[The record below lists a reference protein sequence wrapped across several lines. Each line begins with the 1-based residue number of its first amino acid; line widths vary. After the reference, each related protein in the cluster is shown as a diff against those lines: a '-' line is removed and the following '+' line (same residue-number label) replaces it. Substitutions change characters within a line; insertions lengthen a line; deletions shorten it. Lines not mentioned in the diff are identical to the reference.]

1 MTAVQ
6 KAVLDGKRSLV
17 KVPLNKDNSFPH
29 RIDGYFGA
37 AKVPPTPLNTDPL
50 CMFPGLEHCALP
62 GICCRFSFRSKTAL
76 HLVHVR
82 SFGTLRADQH
92 PARDVLTPPADRQV
106 MLRPA
111 AEGTGVIAGGAVRVV
126 LELAGVK
133 NAFGKQLGSDSPL
146 NNARATLT
154 AISGMRTFKEV
165 SADRGISV
173 QELMGLNQE
182 KKGAAQASMS
192 SGSEP

>member
-1 MTAVQ
+1 
-6 KAVLDGKRSLV
+6 
-17 KVPLNKDNSFPH
+17 VP
-29 RIDGYFGA
+29 
-37 AKVPPTPLNTDPL
+37 VP
-50 CMFPGLEHCALP
+50 
-62 GICCRFSFRSKTAL
+62 
-76 HLVHVR
+76 
-82 SFGTLRADQH
+82 
-92 PARDVLTPPADRQV
+92 QV

-182 KKGAAQASMS
+182 KKGAPQASVWNICDPGPLRLHGHKIS
-192 SGSEP
+192 AVTVAFGAGNTIK

>member
-1 MTAVQ
+1 
-6 KAVLDGKRSLV
+6 
-17 KVPLNKDNSFPH
+17 
-29 RIDGYFGA
+29 
-37 AKVPPTPLNTDPL
+37 
-50 CMFPGLEHCALP
+50 
-62 GICCRFSFRSKTAL
+62 
-76 HLVHVR
+76 
-82 SFGTLRADQH
+82 
-92 PARDVLTPPADRQV
+92 

-173 QELMGLNQE
+173 QELMGLKQE
-182 KKGAAQASMS
+182 KKGASSASIWQMYS
-192 SGSEP
+192 DFDLSWM